1 MSIQKKTNVL
11 LIVAD
16 DMGYGDFGIF
26 SEGRVKTPHLDRL
39 VSEGICLKQHYSA
52 SPICSPARAS
62 LLTGRYPH
70 RTGAITQHDMFGLDR
85 IAMREK
91 TIADTFQAAGYSTGL
106 IGKWHNG
113 SLDRR
118 YEPNARGFEEFV
130 GFCGGWSDYY
140 KWHLRINDSLSK
152 GNGEYMTDVLTN
164 KACEYL
170 NRHRN
175 DPFFLMLTYT
185 APHSPFQAPKNLID
199 YYLDKGFE
207 RITAITYAMIEAMDT
222 GIGKVLEQLEREG
235 LDENTIVMFTS
246 DNGPAFFN
254 PPFMLEAGENPFNER
269 FNVGLRGS
277 KGWVYDGGI
286 RIPMV
291 LRWPAGL
298 ASNQFNYNL
307 IHFTDWLPTLASMC
321 EIDLITN
328 LILDGFDVSA
338 QLKGEDPAEE
348 PRRFWQWNFYY
359 PSIATNAAVREGNWK
374 LVRPM
379 ISGTRFY
386 ANEELYVSKEDVAMA
401 SAFIEAD
408 IKHKE
413 NPTSVKDLLPVP
425 RMKIFPPE
433 EPELFDLSSDPGEQN
448 NLASEHPSRVR
459 KMLREL
465 ETWFEKVEAD
475 RHSINDPLH
484 YEL

>member
-1 MSIQKKTNVL
+1 
-11 LIVAD
+11 
-16 DMGYGDFGIF
+16 
-26 SEGRVKTPHLDRL
+26 
-39 VSEGICLKQHYSA
+39 
-52 SPICSPARAS
+52 
-62 LLTGRYPH
+62 
-70 RTGAITQHDMFGLDR
+70 
-85 IAMREK
+85 
-91 TIADTFQAAGYSTGL
+91 
-106 IGKWHNG
+106 
-113 SLDRR
+113 
-118 YEPNARGFEEFV
+118 
-130 GFCGGWSDYY
+130 
-140 KWHLRINDSLSK
+140 
-152 GNGEYMTDVLTN
+152 MTDVLTN

-185 APHSPFQAPKNLID
+185 APHSPFQAPQNLID

-386 ANEELYVSKEDVAMA
+386 ANEELYVSKEDAAMA

-448 NLASEHPSRVR
+448 NLASENPSRVR

>member
-1 MSIQKKTNVL
+1 
-11 LIVAD
+11 
-16 DMGYGDFGIF
+16 
-26 SEGRVKTPHLDRL
+26 
-39 VSEGICLKQHYSA
+39 
-52 SPICSPARAS
+52 
-62 LLTGRYPH
+62 
-70 RTGAITQHDMFGLDR
+70 
-85 IAMREK
+85 
-91 TIADTFQAAGYSTGL
+91 
-106 IGKWHNG
+106 
-113 SLDRR
+113 
-118 YEPNARGFEEFV
+118 
-130 GFCGGWSDYY
+130 
-140 KWHLRINDSLSK
+140 
-152 GNGEYMTDVLTN
+152 
-164 KACEYL
+164 
-170 NRHRN
+170 
-175 DPFFLMLTYT
+175 
-185 APHSPFQAPKNLID
+185 
-199 YYLDKGFE
+199 
-207 RITAITYAMIEAMDT
+207 
-222 GIGKVLEQLEREG
+222 
-235 LDENTIVMFTS
+235 
-246 DNGPAFFN
+246 
-254 PPFMLEAGENPFNER
+254 
-269 FNVGLRGS
+269 
-277 KGWVYDGGI
+277 
-286 RIPMV
+286 
-291 LRWPAGL
+291 
-298 ASNQFNYNL
+298 
-307 IHFTDWLPTLASMC
+307 MC

-348 PRRFWQWNFYY
+348 LRRFWQWNFYY

-386 ANEELYVSKEDVAMA
+386 ANEELYVSKEDAAMA

-448 NLASEHPSRVR
+448 NLASENPSRVR

>member
-1 MSIQKKTNVL
+1 
-11 LIVAD
+11 
-16 DMGYGDFGIF
+16 
-26 SEGRVKTPHLDRL
+26 
-39 VSEGICLKQHYSA
+39 
-52 SPICSPARAS
+52 
-62 LLTGRYPH
+62 
-70 RTGAITQHDMFGLDR
+70 
-85 IAMREK
+85 
-91 TIADTFQAAGYSTGL
+91 
-106 IGKWHNG
+106 
-113 SLDRR
+113 
-118 YEPNARGFEEFV
+118 
-130 GFCGGWSDYY
+130 
-140 KWHLRINDSLSK
+140 
-152 GNGEYMTDVLTN
+152 
-164 KACEYL
+164 
-170 NRHRN
+170 
-175 DPFFLMLTYT
+175 
-185 APHSPFQAPKNLID
+185 
-199 YYLDKGFE
+199 
-207 RITAITYAMIEAMDT
+207 MIEAMDT

-386 ANEELYVSKEDVAMA
+386 ANEELYVSKEDATMA

-408 IKHKE
+408 IKRKKNENGVLLAIGGSNVGLSLFIKDEKLMFDYNIFYDHKIIE
-413 NPTSVKDLLPVP
+413 SEATVPEGNAKLGVYLERKDPEGAVTLLIDGEEAGKMSIPFVIRILGSTGMDIGRDSLSPVSEQYEAP
-425 RMKIFPPE
+425 FPFEGEITQVAVHLPE
-433 EPELFDLSSDPGEQN
+433 RGNTIEQSF
-448 NLASEHPSRVR
+448 LAMRSE
-459 KMLREL
+459 MGME
-465 ETWFEKVEAD
+465 
-475 RHSINDPLH
+475 
-484 YEL
+484 